1 MDGKRVPSRSENSH
15 TTNQRSLVQILFTHQ
30 SMDVSEL
37 QTQLQTLLTTRQKL
51 ETQFQENK
59 IVLEEL
65 AGVPE
70 DAKVY
75 KLVGPV
81 LLPQQ
86 HDDAV
91 GNVEKRLEFIQK
103 EIESV
108 ETRMDGLRKKA
119 AEINAAS

>member
-1 MDGKRVPSRSENSH
+1 
-15 TTNQRSLVQILFTHQ
+15 
-30 SMDVSEL
+30 MDVSEL